1 MFATSFSIDVW
12 LTYYILA
19 MFIYVIISQNGICKK
34 MREKKILEKIRVLQ
48 KNRNIWIK
56 MLTKDN
62 KGKKENEDKRIEN
75 YVHLKIIK
83 IVINK

>member
-1 MFATSFSIDVW
+1 
-12 LTYYILA
+12 
-19 MFIYVIISQNGICKK
+19 
-34 MREKKILEKIRVLQ
+34 
-48 KNRNIWIK
+48 

-62 KGKKENEDKRIEN
+62 KGKKENEGKRIEN

>member
-1 MFATSFSIDVW
+1 MV
-12 LTYYILA
+12 
-19 MFIYVIISQNGICKK
+19 YVK
-34 MREKKILEKIRVLQ
+34 RWEKKILEKIRVLQ

-62 KGKKENEDKRIEN
+62 KGKKENEGKRIEN